1 MLVKKQGIYVILSL
15 MKKTIVHIVTTMN
28 MGGLESLIISLF
40 KELHLTYEF
49 VFIVQKRGYHHFF
62 DDIERLGGRI
72 YPVYRETI
80 IDYITYL
87 IRLNRTLKRI
97 NANVIHSHIDTLSS
111 IPLMI
116 AKRNNY
122 KIRIAHSHNSNQ
134 ELNLYYPL
142 KVLFKSIIKF
152 YATELIACSREA
164 GNWMFGKSNYHYI
177 PNAIDTV
184 NFRFDIK
191 KRLQI
196 RKQLNLEKNFV
207 IGHVG
212 RFNHQKNHIF
222 LIEIFKEISI
232 KNTNAKLILIG
243 EGPLKDYIIA
253 KIRDLS
259 LSDRVIVLS
268 PVGNVNYY
276 YSAFDYFIFPSLYE
290 GMSLA
295 LIEAQVA
302 GLKCLVSD
310 NITLDCLNINNSRSL
325 NLKLSQKQWAD
336 AVLFDRYSRQSN
348 EGLENFI
355 VNFDIKVYA
364 SRIVQLYEADC

>member
-1 MLVKKQGIYVILSL
+1 

-28 MGGLESLIISLF
+28 MGGLESLLISLF
-40 KELHLTYEF
+40 RELHLEYNF

-62 DDIERLGGRI
+62 DEIEQLGGRI

-80 IDYITYL
+80 IDFITYL
-87 IRLNRTLKRI
+87 IRFNNTLKKI

-134 ELNLYYPL
+134 EFNLNYPL
-142 KVLFKSIIKF
+142 KLLFKSIIKF
-152 YATELIACSREA
+152 YATELIACSHEA

-177 PNAIDTV
+177 PNAIDI
-184 NFRFDIK
+184 NKFRFDK
-191 KRLQI
+191 TKRQEI
-196 RKQLNLEKNFV
+196 RKQLKLEKNFI
-207 IGHVG
+207 IGHIG
-212 RFNHQKNHIF
+212 RFNHQKNHSV
-222 LIEIFKEISI
+222 LIEIFREISK

-243 EGPLKDYIIA
+243 EGPLRENIIS
-253 KIRDLS
+253 KIQDLT
-259 LSDRVIVLS
+259 LSDRVIILS
-268 PVGNVNYY
+268 PLSNVNYY

-295 LIEAQVA
+295 LIEAQVS
-302 GLKCLVSD
+302 GLKCLLSD
-310 NITLDCLNINNSRSL
+310 NITIDSVYSTNSKSLSINIPPI
-325 NLKLSQKQWAD
+325 QWAD
-336 AVLFDRYSRQSN
+336 EVSFDTYSRKSN
-348 EGLENFI
+348 EDLERFI

-364 SRIVQLYEADC
+364 SRIVQIYEHEC